1 MAATSTARD
10 VRPEPMTAAS
20 SALALLAA
28 ALWGGNLVAL
38 KMGMTTF
45 APFWSAWWRFLLGIV
60 GVAIWARSQG
70 LVLHVSRRELR
81 PLMSLATL
89 FAVQISL
96 LNVGTDYTSP
106 AYGVVI
112 LNSYPVFSNLIG
124 HFVGAEQR
132 LNRARMLGLAL
143 ALGGV
148 CYLASGK
155 PVERLAP
162 NPLLGNSLLL
172 ASSFLLGVRTVYTR
186 RLVQSIEPVKTVVWQ
201 MTLSMPFY
209 LVPALVFEP
218 FLIQRPTKEPV
229 LAVLYQGLVV
239 ACICFVIW
247 TVLLRRHSSGNVAT
261 FAFLVPLFGV
271 ALSAV
276 FLHEPITMHIL
287 VATAMVT
294 AGIAVVL
301 RK

>member
-1 MAATSTARD
+1 MAATSAIRD
-10 VRPEPMTAAS
+10 HRPEPMTAAS
-20 SALALLAA
+20 AGLALLAS

-38 KMGMTTF
+38 KVGMTAF
-45 APFWSAWWRFLLGIV
+45 APFWSAWWRFLLGIL
-60 GVAIWARSQG
+60 GVAVWARSKG
-70 LVLHVSRRELR
+70 IVLHISRREFR
-81 PLMSLATL
+81 PLMTLATL
-89 FAVQISL
+89 FAVQIGL
-96 LNVGTDYTSP
+96 LNVGTDYSSP

-124 HFVGAEQR
+124 HFVGSEQR
-132 LNRARMLGLAL
+132 LNRARLLGLAL
-143 ALGGV
+143 TLGGV

-172 ASSFLLGVRTVYTR
+172 ASSFLLGVRSVYTR
-186 RLVQSIEPVKTVVWQ
+186 RLVQSIEPVKAVVWQ

-209 LVPALVFEP
+209 LVPALLFEP
-218 FLIQRPTKEPV
+218 FLTQRPAPGPV

-247 TVLLRRHSSGNVAT
+247 TALLRRHSSGNVTT
-261 FAFLVPLFGV
+261 FAFLVPLLGV
-271 ALSAV
+271 VLSAV
-276 FLHEPITMHIL
+276 LLDEPITARIVL
-287 VATAMVT
+287 ATAMVT